1 MTHKEFNEML
11 ELVAQAYDST
21 PGEIQEKI
29 SLALT
34 EGQQSPDA
42 QIRALWASVPH
53 TGTKLTLE
61 DFVAYLAAT
70 LQQPFD
76 P

>member
-1 MTHKEFNEML
+1 MTHTEFDKML

-21 PGEIQEKI
+21 PEEIQRKI
-29 SLALT
+29 SLALA

-42 QIRALWASVPH
+42 QVRALWASVPH
-53 TGTKLTLE
+53 TGSALTLP

>member
-1 MTHKEFNEML
+1 MTHNDFDKML

-21 PGEIQEKI
+21 PAEIQEKI

-34 EGQQSPDA
+34 GGQQSPDV
-42 QIRALWASVPH
+42 QVRALWRSIPH
-53 TGTKLTLE
+53 EGPELTMS
-61 DFVAYLAAT
+61 DFVAYLAVT